1 MSFIVK
7 IIMINDQLLRFA
19 RSLSGDP
26 SEDSPLKGG
35 GVTIR
40 PALFLI

>member
-26 SEDSPLKGG
+26 SEIPP
-35 GVTIR
+35 T
-40 PALFLI
+40 LFLI